1 MDSQRSFRAL
11 IFGAP
16 NPLSM
21 GLAWIW
27 LRAGH
32 SIIEIWHPQR
42 DIGSSDYSR
51 DQRLALQ
58 APHMSMQGL
67 ANGRAIKVRPIAKL
81 SDWSEALETAQ
92 SLQPDVII
100 SLMFMDRIPA
110 SFIGAFKGR
119 IVNMHPSLLP
129 AYRGPSPFLEMLWHR
144 SFAKVSGLTLHEVTE
159 GFDEGPI
166 IDQLPV
172 PFPASGNFGQ
182 YIADQVR
189 VGGRLLVETLPKY
202 LGGIIIPKPQ
212 QHSGASYCTV
222 KKPDLVIAPSD
233 GVERVKWLL
242 GTIGKFSTFRIADQA
257 ADLRVDR
264 LEKVLGRPNGSAAN
278 VTEQFVEMDIAD
290 ARVRL
295 GRHVALVRP
304 TSRRPTPPV
313 LWASNQKPKRLF

>member
-1 MDSQRSFRAL
+1 MNSQRPFRAL
-11 IFGAP
+11 ICGAP

-32 SIIEIWHPQR
+32 SIIEIWHPR
-42 DIGSSDYSR
+42 REIGSSNYSR
-51 DQRLALQ
+51 DQRMALQ

-67 ANGRAIKVRPIAKL
+67 AKGQATKVRSVPKL
-81 SDWSEALETAQ
+81 SDWTEGLETAR

-110 SFIGAFKGR
+110 SFIEAFKGR
-119 IVNMHPSLLP
+119 IVNVHPSLLP

-144 SFAKVSGLTLHEVTE
+144 SFAKASGLTLHEVTE

-166 IDQLPV
+166 IGQLPV

-189 VGGRLLVETLPKY
+189 AGGRLLVETLPKY
-202 LGGIIIPKPQ
+202 LSGIIVPKPQ
-212 QHSGASYCTV
+212 QHSRASYCTV
-222 KKPDLVIAPSD
+222 KKADLLIAPSD

-242 GTIGKFSTFRIADQA
+242 GTIGKFATFGIADQA
-257 ADLRVDR
+257 ADLRVNS
-264 LEKVLGRPNGSAAN
+264 LEKVLGRPNGSIIN

-295 GRHVALVRP
+295 GRHTALIRAK
-304 TSRRPTPPV
+304 SQTPATPM
-313 LWASNQKPKRLF
+313 LWRSDQQPKRML